1 LRQKAG
7 EAGYFDNVAIMNFFT
22 RRMRDMLHI
31 VLCMSPVGEAFRKR
45 IRMFPSLVNCCTIDW
60 INPWPEEALISVS
73 KNILK
78 ENTLI
83 KDPTFIDKLS
93 QMACFVHESVE
104 EESERFYDSLKR
116 RVYVTPK
123 SFLDLLKSYEVFLK
137 KKDLQLSTRRNIL
150 KNGLTILE

>member
-1 LRQKAG
+1 
-7 EAGYFDNVAIMNFFT
+7 
-22 RRMRDMLHI
+22 MLHI